1 MGPGMSARVFLN
13 QFKVSLK
20 VYLRTPSAVFWVFA
34 FPILM
39 LLGLGVVF
47 GGQGTAGVKLVW
59 LQAAPPSDADAQLAQ
74 ALQERGLTL
83 EPLNSEQAE
92 ARWKLGK
99 VPAMLEGVGG
109 HYQLRVNTVL
119 AAQGMQVVAMVQ
131 QGFLLAQARAQGA
144 PEPARIPVVM
154 SSPGGRH
161 GGPYAAYLLPGL
173 LGLNVLT
180 MGVFG
185 AGIVDVMLREKGG
198 YKRLATTPLPSH
210 VYLGAQ
216 LCVRLIVVVAAA
228 AALLVAG
235 RLAFGV
241 HNQGSMLALLALL
254 LLGAA
259 CFISLGYVLGSLA
272 RNVETYNG
280 IANLVFLPLMQ
291 LSGVYFSL
299 DAAPLWLQQG
309 VDLLPLAPL
318 LHALRAVFIDG
329 AGLASQGR
337 PLAVVGAWTVVLFA
351 LAARRF
357 RWV

>member
-1 MGPGMSARVFLN
+1 MNARIFLS
-13 QFKVSLK
+13 QLAMSLK

-39 LLGLGVVF
+39 LFGFGLVF
-47 GGQGTAGVKLVW
+47 GGRGDGGVKLVW
-59 LQAAPPSDADAQLAQ
+59 LQAGPPGTADAQFAK
-74 ALQERGLTL
+74 ALQERGLVLETL
-83 EPLNSEQAE
+83 NPEQAE

-99 VPAMLEGVGG
+99 LPAMLEGVGG
-109 HYQLRVNTVL
+109 QYHLRVNTVL
-119 AAQGMQVVAMVQ
+119 VAQGMQTEAMVQ
-131 QGFLLAQARAQGA
+131 QGFLIAQARAQGA

-154 SSPGGRH
+154 GSPGGHH

-173 LGLNVLT
+173 LGLNLLT

-198 YKRLATTPLPSH
+198 YKRLATTPLPRH
-210 VYLGAQ
+210 VYLAAQ
-216 LCVRLIVVVAAA
+216 LCLRLIVIVAAA
-228 AALLVAG
+228 AALLLAG

-241 HNQGSMLALLALL
+241 HNQGSLLALLALL
-254 LLGAA
+254 MLGAA

-280 IANLVFLPLMQ
+280 IANFVFLPLML

-299 DAAPLWLQQG
+299 DAAPQWLQQG

-318 LHALRAVFIDG
+318 LRALRAVFIDG
-329 AGLASQGR
+329 AGLASQAR
-337 PLAVVGAWTVVLFA
+337 PLAVVAAWTVVLFT
-351 LAARRF
+351 LATRRF
-357 RWV
+357 KWV